1 MKHKQILLNA
11 VTTFGQE
18 LASAGVLFLLY
29 RFLIHAIG
37 IERFGV
43 WSLVLATTSVITLAN
58 QGFSTSIVKFVA
70 KYAVHE
76 KTARCL
82 DLGANG
88 VGLDGH
94 CSSCSFG
101 RTLSG
106 RKVDTEALVTRQPW
120 SRRLIRC
127 CPLHFCPFGSTFQAA
142 SFSPRLPDIRRS
154 PTAITLCSGVRL
166 SFCCFAM
173 PSCPPAALLG
183 LAYAQ
188 MIQTSACLLATWILL
203 RRQIPNFPLIPYRWD
218 RALFREMLGYGLHFQ
233 FITVSQALREPVT
246 KVLLARFG
254 GLAMTG
260 YYDMASRWVVSFREL
275 IVQANQVL
283 IPTVSNLQE
292 RDPKSLPALYRES
305 YRLIFFLSVPAFAFV
320 IVAAPIVSQIWIGSY
335 ESAFV
340 RFVALLAAG
349 WLVNVLANPAYV
361 FDLGIGRLQWVS
373 IGCAATAILNTG
385 VGFLIGSRFG
395 ATAVVAVS
403 AASLAAG
410 YILILATHHLQNNLP
425 FGILLPKES
434 RWIIFSGAASI
445 LTFLTALR
453 PLFLV
458 KARTFHGLSVALLVP
473 LVLLGVPMWLHPLR
487 KRLLNWAFPASGV
500 RQETSP

>member
-70 KYAVHE
+70 KYAVLE
-76 KTARCL
+76 KAQDVSTLVQTAL
-82 DLGANG
+82 VSMGIALAAVS
-88 VGLDGH
+88 VGLYPAAKWILKLLLPAAMVAEAYPLLPFALFSLWLNV
-94 CSSCSFG
+94 SSSI
-101 RTLSG
+101 LLA
-106 RKVDTEALVTRQPW
+106 ALVGYQK
-120 SRRLIRC
+120 
-127 CPLHFCPFGSTFQAA
+127 
-142 SFSPRLPDIRRS
+142 
-154 PTAITLCSGVRL
+154 ITHRNYVVLGGAFIFLLLCYVFVPSSGLV
-166 SFCCFAM
+166 
-173 PSCPPAALLG
+173 G

-188 MIQTSACLLATWILL
+188 MIQTAACFLATWILL
-203 RRQIPNFPLIPYRWD
+203 RGQIPNFPLIPYRWD

-246 KVLLARFG
+246 KALLARFG

-292 RDPKSLPALYRES
+292 RDPESLPALYRES
-305 YRLIFFLSVPAFAFV
+305 YRVIFFLSVPTFAFV
-320 IVAAPIVSQIWIGSY
+320 IVAAPVVSQIWIGSY

-340 RFVALLAAG
+340 RFVAFLAVG

-361 FDLGIGRLQWVS
+361 FDLGSGRLQWVS
-373 IGCAATAILNTG
+373 TGCAVTAILNAG
-385 VGFLIGSRFG
+385 IGFVIGSRFG

-403 AASLAAG
+403 AASLAVG
-410 YILILATHHLQNNLP
+410 YILILATHHLQNNLS
-425 FGILLPKES
+425 FSILLPKES
-434 RWIIFSGAASI
+434 RWIIFSGAATI
-445 LTFLTALR
+445 LIFLTALR
-453 PLFLV
+453 PLFSLN
-458 KARTFHGLSVALLVP
+458 AHTFQGLSVALLV
-473 LVLLGVPMWLHPLR
+473 LLALLGVPMWLHPLR

-500 RQETSP
+500 RQEISS

>member
-11 VTTFGQE
+11 LTTFGQE

-76 KTARCL
+76 KTEDISTLVQTAL
-82 DLGANG
+82 VSMGIALAIVS
-88 VGLDGH
+88 VGLY
-94 CSSCSFG
+94 
-101 RTLSG
+101 
-106 RKVDTEALVTRQPW
+106 
-120 SRRLIRC
+120 
-127 CPLHFCPFGSTFQAA
+127 
-142 SFSPRLPDIRRS
+142 
-154 PTAITLCSGVRL
+154 
-166 SFCCFAM
+166 
-173 PSCPPAALLG
+173 PAAKWILKLLLPAAMIAEAYPLLPFALLSLWLNVSGSILLAALAGYQKITHRNYIVLGGAFIFLLLCYAFVPSSGLLG

-188 MIQTSACLLATWILL
+188 MIQTAACLLATWILL

-305 YRLIFFLSVPAFAFV
+305 YRLIFFLSVPTFAFV

-385 VGFLIGSRFG
+385 LGFMIGSRFG

-445 LTFLTALR
+445 LIFLTALR
-453 PLFLV
+453 PLFLLN
-458 KARTFHGLSVALLVP
+458 AHTFQGLSVALLV
-473 LVLLGVPMWLHPLR
+473 LLALLGVPMWLHPLR
-487 KRLLNWAFPASGV
+487 KRLVNWAFSASAT
-500 RQETSP
+500 RQETSS